1 MHYFSIRDIENLC
14 GIKAQTLRIWEVRY
28 KIFLPKRKESNHRLY
43 DNEDLKQLLR
53 IAYLYRQ
60 GWKISRLAQ
69 LRPQEI
75 LEQVVATAAEN
86 KTGSFYTTQLLEKAI
101 DFDQSGFSRVLD
113 TAIQA
118 LGFETC
124 IVHVCYPLL
133 QKIGI
138 LWMTS
143 HVIPAQE
150 HFCSYLIQHK
160 IIATTD
166 TLPLPQPGAPEI
178 LLFCPHGEYHELPI
192 FFIHYL
198 LRKTGWN
205 SFYIGTSVSMDLLRQ
220 FVAGKNA
227 NFLFLHLIT
236 NFTGF
241 TADDY
246 LEQLCRAFPEK
257 TIVASGAAALE
268 SQRQFTNLRLLRT
281 DDEIYEFI
289 GNKPISAL
297 RNSLHPL
304 S

>member
-1 MHYFSIRDIENLC
+1 MHYFYIRDIENLC

-28 KIFLPKRKESNHRLY
+28 RIFLPKRKESNHRLY

-69 LRPQEI
+69 LNPQQI
-75 LEQVVATAAEN
+75 LEQVMMTAEEK
-86 KTGSFYTTQLLEKAI
+86 KTGSFYITQLLEKAI
-101 DFDQSGFSRVLD
+101 DFDQSGFSRLLD
-113 TAIQA
+113 TTIEA
-118 LGFETC
+118 LGFERC
-124 IVHVCYPLL
+124 MVEVCYPLL

-160 IIATTD
+160 IIAVTD
-166 TLPLPQPGAPEI
+166 QLPLPESAAPEI
-178 LLFCPHGEYHELPI
+178 LLFCPHGEYHELPV

-198 LRKTGWN
+198 FRKNGWN
-205 SFYIGTSVSMDLLRQ
+205 SFYIGTSVSMDLLQQ
-220 FVAGKNA
+220 FVAGKQA
-227 NFLFLHLIT
+227 DYLFLHLIT
-236 NFTGF
+236 NFTGS

-246 LEQLCRAFPEK
+246 LEQLCRAFPGK

-268 SQRQFTNLRLLRT
+268 AQRNFTNLKLLRS
-281 DDEIYEFI
+281 DSEIYDFI
-289 GNKPISAL
+289 EKGIPKL
-297 RNSLHPL
+297 V
-304 S
+304 

>member
-60 GWKISRLAQ
+60 GWKISKLAQ
-69 LRPQEI
+69 LSPQQI
-75 LEQVVATAAEN
+75 LEQVTATSEEN

-101 DFDQSGFSRVLD
+101 DFDQSGFYEVLD
-113 TAIQA
+113 AAIEA

-138 LWMTS
+138 LWMTN

-150 HFCSYLIQHK
+150 HFCSYLIQHR
-160 IIATTD
+160 IIAATD
-166 TLPLPQPGAPEI
+166 ALPLPQAGAPDI

-198 LRKTGWN
+198 LRKSGWN
-205 SFYIGTSVSMDLLRQ
+205 SFYIGTSVPMELLQQ
-220 FVAGKNA
+220 FVEGRQP
-227 NFLFLHLIT
+227 NFLFCT
-236 NFTGF
+236 
-241 TADDY
+241 
-246 LEQLCRAFPEK
+246 
-257 TIVASGAAALE
+257 
-268 SQRQFTNLRLLRT
+268 
-281 DDEIYEFI
+281 
-289 GNKPISAL
+289 
-297 RNSLHPL
+297 
-304 S
+304 